1 MPICPL
7 QPITNAFLFVLIVKN
22 VFKNRYFRAMAI
34 PQIEIED
41 FNYTL
46 PEDRIR
52 VIPLEDRA
60 AAKLLVYNKE
70 EITDTVFSELPNFL
84 KKGDLL
90 ISNNS
95 KVIPARI
102 IFQKESGAFIEIMCL
117 APFGTSYTEAFSAH
131 ESVSFTAYIGNSKRW
146 KEGKL
151 ELKINWN
158 NSNESVFIER
168 KGMEKDAFVVEF
180 TWNFNAVFS
189 EVIEAIG
196 QVPLPPYFQRM
207 PVANDV
213 GRYQTVFAKTEG
225 SVAAPT
231 AGLHYNEGVLSALKE
246 NGVNHAQVCLHVG
259 AGTFKPVSSDRIEDH
274 EMHGEF
280 LEVTKACIHSILNCK
295 GRVIAAGTT
304 SMRTLESLYWL
315 GVRALEGKEAHVV
328 DQWEPYLSS
337 VSYSKEEAL
346 TALLDYLDSTN
357 RDSICATSSICIA
370 PGYSFKICS
379 GLQTNYHQPKSTL
392 LLLIAATVGEEW
404 KRIYNHA
411 LEQDY
416 MFLSYGDTML
426 LWF

>member
-1 MPICPL
+1 
-7 QPITNAFLFVLIVKN
+7 
-22 VFKNRYFRAMAI
+22 MAI

-52 VIPLEDRA
+52 VIPLEERA
-60 AAKLLVYNKE
+60 ASKLLVYEKG
-70 EITDTVFSELPNFL
+70 EIIDSVFSELPNFL
-84 KKGDLL
+84 KEGDLL

-102 IFQKESGAFIEIMCL
+102 VFQKESGAFIEIMCL
-117 APFGTSYTEAFSAH
+117 APFGISYTEAFSAH
-131 ESVSFTAYIGNSKRW
+131 DSVSFTAYIGNSKRW

-168 KGMEKDAFVVEF
+168 TGIEKDAFVVKF

-196 QVPLPPYFQRM
+196 QVPLPPYFQRK

-231 AGLHYNEGVLSALKE
+231 AGLHYTNEVLQAIANAGIKQE
-246 NGVNHAQVCLHVG
+246 QVCLHVG
-259 AGTFKPVSSDRIEDH
+259 AGTFKPVSADRIEDH
-274 EMHGEF
+274 EMHAEF
-280 LEVTKACIHSILNCK
+280 FEVTRECIQAILNCE

-315 GVRALEGKEAHVV
+315 GVRILEGKEADEVE
-328 DQWEPYLSS
+328 QWEPYISNS
-337 VSYSKEEAL
+337 IYSKEEAL
-346 TALLDYLDSTN
+346 MALMNHLDTMN
-357 RDSICATSSICIA
+357 RNSICASSSICIA

-392 LLLIAATVGEEW
+392 LLLVAAAVGEEW
-404 KRIYNHA
+404 KRIYSHA
-411 LEQDY
+411 MANEY

>member
-1 MPICPL
+1 
-7 QPITNAFLFVLIVKN
+7 
-22 VFKNRYFRAMAI
+22 MAI

-41 FNYTL
+41 FDYSL

-60 AAKLLVYNKE
+60 AAKLLVYENGG
-70 EITDTVFSELPNFL
+70 ITDSVFSELPVFL
-84 KKGDLL
+84 KEGDLL

-117 APFGTSYTEAFSAH
+117 APFGYSYTEAFSAH
-131 ESVSFTAYIGNSKRW
+131 DSVSFTAYIGNSKRW

-158 NSNESVFIER
+158 NSTESVFIER
-168 KGMEKDAFVVEF
+168 TGIEKDAFVVKF
-180 TWNFNAVFS
+180 FWNFNAVFS

-196 QVPLPPYFQRM
+196 QVPLPPYFQRK

-231 AGLHYNEGVLSALKE
+231 AGLHYTEEVLSALKK
-246 NGVNHAQVCLHVG
+246 NGVNQAQVCLHVG
-259 AGTFKPVSSDRIEDH
+259 AGTFKPVSSERIEDH
-274 EMHGEF
+274 EMHAEF
-280 LEVTKACIHSILNCK
+280 FEVTRECIQSLLTCK
-295 GRVIAAGTT
+295 GRIIAAGTT

-315 GVRALEGKEAHVV
+315 GVRVLEGKEVHVV
-328 DQWEPYLSS
+328 EQWEPYVTA

-346 TALLDYLDSTN
+346 TALLRHIDST
-357 RDSICATSSICIA
+357 RKESICASSSICIA

-392 LLLIAATVGEEW
+392 LLLVAAAVDEQW
-404 KRIYNHA
+404 KRIYAHA
-411 LEQDY
+411 LNHEY

>member
-1 MPICPL
+1 
-7 QPITNAFLFVLIVKN
+7 
-22 VFKNRYFRAMAI
+22 MAI

-41 FNYTL
+41 FDYSL
-46 PEDRIR
+46 PENRIR
-52 VIPLEDRA
+52 VIPLEERA
-60 AAKLLVYNKE
+60 AAKLLVYKKG
-70 EITDTVFSELPNFL
+70 EITDSVFSELPSFL
-84 KKGDLL
+84 KEGDLL

-117 APFGTSYTEAFSAH
+117 APFGISYTEAFSAH
-131 ESVSFTAYIGNSKRW
+131 DSVSFTAYIGNSKRW

-158 NSNESVFIER
+158 NSHESVFIER
-168 KGMEKDAFVVEF
+168 KGIEKDAFIVEF

-196 QVPLPPYFQRM
+196 QVPLPPYFQRK

-231 AGLHYNEGVLSALKE
+231 AGLHYTNEVLQAIANAGIMQE
-246 NGVNHAQVCLHVG
+246 QVCLHVG
-259 AGTFKPVSSDRIEDH
+259 AGTFKPVSSQRIEDH
-274 EMHGEF
+274 EMHAEF
-280 LEVTKACIHSILNCK
+280 FEVTRSCIQSLLNCT

-315 GVRALEGKEAHVV
+315 GVRVLDGKNTDCI
-328 DQWEPYLSS
+328 DQWEPYTSN
-337 VSYSKEEAL
+337 VDYSKEEAL
-346 TALLDYLDSTN
+346 TALLNHLEATN
-357 RDSICATSSICIA
+357 RISICASSSICIA
-370 PGYSFKICS
+370 PSYSFKICS

-404 KRIYNHA
+404 MRIYKHA

-426 LWF
+426 IWF

>member
-1 MPICPL
+1 
-7 QPITNAFLFVLIVKN
+7 
-22 VFKNRYFRAMAI
+22 MAI
-34 PQIEIED
+34 PQIKIED
-41 FNYTL
+41 FDYSL

-52 VIPLEDRA
+52 VIPLEHRA
-60 AAKLLVYNKE
+60 AAKLLVYEKGV
-70 EITDTVFSELPNFL
+70 IVDSVFSELPNFL

-102 IFQKESGAFIEIMCL
+102 IFQKQSGAFIEIMCL
-117 APFGTSYTEAFSAH
+117 APLGISYTEAFSAH
-131 ESVSFTAYIGNSKRW
+131 DSVSFTAYIGNSKRW

-151 ELKINWN
+151 ELKINWK
-158 NSNESVFIER
+158 NSSESVFIER
-168 KGMEKDAFVVEF
+168 KGIEKDAFIVEF
-180 TWNFNAVFS
+180 SWSFNAVFS

-196 QVPLPPYFQRM
+196 QVPLPPYFQRK

-231 AGLHYNEGVLSALKE
+231 AGLHYTQKVLQAISNIGVKQE
-246 NGVNHAQVCLHVG
+246 EVCLHVG
-259 AGTFKPVSSDRIEDH
+259 AGTFKPVSADRIEDH
-274 EMHGEF
+274 EMHAEF
-280 LEVTKACIHSILNCK
+280 FEVTRECIQAILNCE

-315 GVRALEGKEAHVV
+315 GVRVLEGKEADAVE
-328 DQWEPYLSS
+328 QWESYLSS
-337 VSYSKEEAL
+337 PSYSKEEAL
-346 TALLDYLDSTN
+346 MALLNHLNATKRN
-357 RDSICATSSICIA
+357 SICASSSICIA

-392 LLLIAATVGEEW
+392 LLLVAAAVGEKW
-404 KRIYNHA
+404 KDIYKHA
-411 LEQDY
+411 MNNDY

>member
-1 MPICPL
+1 
-7 QPITNAFLFVLIVKN
+7 
-22 VFKNRYFRAMAI
+22 MAI

-41 FNYTL
+41 FNYSL

-60 AAKLLVYNKE
+60 AAKLLVYENGQ
-70 EITDTVFSELPNFL
+70 ITDSVFSELPDFL
-84 KKGDLL
+84 KEGDLL

-102 IFQKESGAFIEIMCL
+102 VFQKESGAFIEIMCL
-117 APFGTSYTEAFSAH
+117 APFGMSYTEAFSAH
-131 ESVSFTAYIGNSKRW
+131 DSVSFTAYIGNSKRW

-158 NSNESVFIER
+158 NSTESVFIER
-168 KGMEKDAFVVEF
+168 TGIEKDAFIVEF

-196 QVPLPPYFQRM
+196 QVPLPPYFQRK

-231 AGLHYNEGVLSALKE
+231 AGLHYTNEVLQAIANAGVTQE
-246 NGVNHAQVCLHVG
+246 QVCLHVG
-259 AGTFKPVSSDRIEDH
+259 AGTFKPVSADRIEDH
-274 EMHGEF
+274 EMHAEF
-280 LEVTKACIHSILNCK
+280 FEVTRECIQAILNCE

-315 GVRALEGKEAHVV
+315 GVRVLDGKNADSV
-328 DQWEPYLSS
+328 DQWESYLSN
-337 VSYSKEEAL
+337 VKYTKEEAL
-346 TALLDYLDSTN
+346 TALLNHLDTAN
-357 RDSICATSSICIA
+357 QNSICASSSICIA

-392 LLLIAATVGEEW
+392 LLLVSAAVGEKW
-404 KRIYNHA
+404 KHIYEHAMNHG
-411 LEQDY
+411 Y

>member
-1 MPICPL
+1 
-7 QPITNAFLFVLIVKN
+7 
-22 VFKNRYFRAMAI
+22 MAI

-41 FNYTL
+41 FDYSL
-46 PEDRIR
+46 PDDRIR
-52 VIPLEDRA
+52 VIPLEDRS
-60 AAKLLVYNKE
+60 AAKLLVYENGT
-70 EITDTVFSELPNFL
+70 ITDSVFSELPNFL
-84 KKGDLL
+84 MEGDLL

-117 APFGTSYTEAFSAH
+117 APFGYSYTEAFSAH
-131 ESVSFTAYIGNSKRW
+131 DSVSFTAYIGNSKRW

-158 NSNESVFIER
+158 NSPESVFIER
-168 KGMEKDAFVVEF
+168 TGIEKDAFVVAF

-196 QVPLPPYFQRM
+196 QVPLPPYFQRK
-207 PVANDV
+207 PVANDI

-225 SVAAPT
+225 SVASPT
-231 AGLHYNEGVLSALKE
+231 AGLHYTEEVLQAIASAGVKQE
-246 NGVNHAQVCLHVG
+246 QVCLHVG
-259 AGTFKPVSSDRIEDH
+259 AGTFKPVSAERIEDH
-274 EMHGEF
+274 EMHAEF
-280 LEVTKACIHSILNCK
+280 FEVTRECIQAILNCE
-295 GRVIAAGTT
+295 GRVVAAGTT

-315 GVRALEGKEAHVV
+315 GARVLDGKETDSVH
-328 DQWEPYLSS
+328 QWDAYTSDAI
-337 VSYSKEEAL
+337 YSKEEAL
-346 TALLDYLDSTN
+346 MALLNHLDAMKRN
-357 RDSICATSSICIA
+357 SICASSSICIA

-404 KRIYNHA
+404 KRIYSHAMNH
-411 LEQDY
+411 EY

>member
-1 MPICPL
+1 
-7 QPITNAFLFVLIVKN
+7 
-22 VFKNRYFRAMAI
+22 MAI

-41 FNYTL
+41 FNYSL
-46 PEDRIR
+46 PEERIR

-60 AAKLLVYNKE
+60 AAKLLVYNKG
-70 EITDTVFSELPNFL
+70 EIQDTVFSNLPNVL
-84 KKGDLL
+84 QPGDLL
-90 ISNNS
+90 VFNNS

-117 APFGTSYTEAFSAH
+117 APFGISYTEAFSAH
-131 ESVSFTAYIGNSKRW
+131 DSVSFTAYIGNSKRW

-158 NSNESVFIER
+158 NSTESVFIER
-168 KGMEKDAFVVEF
+168 KGIEKDAFIVEF

-196 QVPLPPYFQRM
+196 QVPLPPYFQRK

-231 AGLHYNEGVLSALKE
+231 AGLHYTEGVLSTLKD
-246 NGVNHAQVCLHVG
+246 NGVNQAQVCLHVG
-259 AGTFKPVSSDRIEDH
+259 AGTFKPVSSERIEDH
-274 EMHGEF
+274 EMHAEF
-280 LEVTKACIHSILNCK
+280 LEVTKACIQTILNCK

-315 GVRALEGKEAHVV
+315 GARVLEGKEAHVT

-337 VSYSKEEAL
+337 STYSKEEAL
-346 TALLDYLDSTN
+346 TALLNYLDSTN
-357 RDSICATSSICIA
+357 RDSICASSSICIA

-392 LLLIAATVGEEW
+392 MLLIAATVGEEW
-404 KRIYNHA
+404 KRIYKHA

>member
-1 MPICPL
+1 
-7 QPITNAFLFVLIVKN
+7 
-22 VFKNRYFRAMAI
+22 MAI
-34 PQIEIED
+34 PQIKIED
-41 FNYTL
+41 FDYSL

-52 VIPLEDRA
+52 VIPLEHRA
-60 AAKLLVYNKE
+60 AAKLLVYEKGV
-70 EITDTVFSELPNFL
+70 IVDSVFSELPNFL

-102 IFQKESGAFIEIMCL
+102 IFQKQSGAFIEIMCL
-117 APFGTSYTEAFSAH
+117 APFGISYTEAFSAH
-131 ESVSFTAYIGNSKRW
+131 DSVSFTAYIGNSKRW

-158 NSNESVFIER
+158 NSSESVFIER
-168 KGMEKDAFVVEF
+168 KGIEKDAFIVEF
-180 TWNFNAVFS
+180 SWSFNAVFS

-196 QVPLPPYFQRM
+196 QVPLPPYFQRK

-231 AGLHYNEGVLSALKE
+231 AGLHYTQEVLQAISNIGVKQE
-246 NGVNHAQVCLHVG
+246 EVCLHVG
-259 AGTFKPVSSDRIEDH
+259 AGTFKPVSADRIEDH
-274 EMHGEF
+274 EMHAEF
-280 LEVTKACIHSILNCK
+280 FEVTRECIQAILNCE

-315 GVRALEGKEAHVV
+315 GVRVLEGKEADAVE
-328 DQWEPYLSS
+328 QWESYLSS
-337 VSYSKEEAL
+337 LSYSKEEAL
-346 TALLDYLDSTN
+346 MALLNHLNATN
-357 RDSICATSSICIA
+357 RNSICASSSICIA

-392 LLLIAATVGEEW
+392 LLLVAAAVGEQW
-404 KRIYNHA
+404 KDIYKHA
-411 LEQDY
+411 MNNDY

>member
-1 MPICPL
+1 
-7 QPITNAFLFVLIVKN
+7 
-22 VFKNRYFRAMAI
+22 MAI
-34 PQIEIED
+34 PQIKIED
-41 FNYTL
+41 FDYSL

-52 VIPLEDRA
+52 VIPLEHRA
-60 AAKLLVYNKE
+60 AAKLLVYEKGV
-70 EITDTVFSELPNFL
+70 IVDSVFSELPNFL

-102 IFQKESGAFIEIMCL
+102 IFQKQSGAFIEIMCL
-117 APFGTSYTEAFSAH
+117 APFGISYTEAFSAH
-131 ESVSFTAYIGNSKRW
+131 DSVSFTAYIGNSKRW

-158 NSNESVFIER
+158 NSSESVFIER
-168 KGMEKDAFVVEF
+168 KGIEKDAFIVEF
-180 TWNFNAVFS
+180 SWSFNAVFS

-196 QVPLPPYFQRM
+196 QVPLPPYFQRK

-231 AGLHYNEGVLSALKE
+231 AGLHYTQEVLQAISNIGVKQE
-246 NGVNHAQVCLHVG
+246 EVCLHVG
-259 AGTFKPVSSDRIEDH
+259 AGTFKPVSADCIEDH
-274 EMHGEF
+274 QMHAEF
-280 LEVTKACIHSILNCK
+280 FEVTRECIQAILNCE
-295 GRVIAAGTT
+295 GRIIAAGTT

-315 GVRALEGKEAHVV
+315 GVRVLEVKEADAVG
-328 DQWEPYLSS
+328 QWESYLSS
-337 VSYSKEEAL
+337 LSYSKEEAL
-346 TALLDYLDSTN
+346 MALLNHLNATN
-357 RDSICATSSICIA
+357 RNSICASSSICIA

-392 LLLIAATVGEEW
+392 LLLVAAAVGEKW
-404 KRIYNHA
+404 KDIYKHA
-411 LEQDY
+411 MKNDY

>member
-1 MPICPL
+1 
-7 QPITNAFLFVLIVKN
+7 
-22 VFKNRYFRAMAI
+22 MAI

-41 FNYTL
+41 FNYSL
-46 PEDRIR
+46 PEERIR

-60 AAKLLVYNKE
+60 AAKLLVYSKG
-70 EITDTVFSELPNFL
+70 EITDSVFSELPSFL
-84 KKGDLL
+84 SKGDLL

-102 IFQKESGAFIEIMCL
+102 IFQKQSGAFIEIMCL
-117 APFGTSYTEAFSAH
+117 APFGISYTEAFAAH
-131 ESVSFTAYIGNSKRW
+131 DSVSFTAYIGNSKRW

-158 NSNESVFIER
+158 NATESVFIER
-168 KGMEKDAFVVEF
+168 KGIEKDAFIVEF

-196 QVPLPPYFQRM
+196 QVPLPPYFQRK

-231 AGLHYNEGVLSALKE
+231 AGLHYTEEVLSALK
-246 NGVNHAQVCLHVG
+246 NTGVNQAQVCLHVG
-259 AGTFKPVSSDRIEDH
+259 AGTFKPVSSDRIQDH
-274 EMHGEF
+274 EMHAEF
-280 LEVTKACIHSILNCK
+280 FEVTRECIQKILDCE
-295 GRVIAAGTT
+295 GRIVAAGTT

-315 GVRALEGKEAHVV
+315 GVRVLEGKKPAEV
-328 DQWEPYLSS
+328 DQWESYTASS
-337 VSYSKEEAL
+337 RYSKEEAL
-346 TALLDYLDSTN
+346 TALLNHLDATQQE
-357 RDSICATSSICIA
+357 SICASSSICIA
-370 PGYSFKICS
+370 PGFSFKICS

-392 LLLIAATVGEEW
+392 LLLVAAAVGNDW
-404 KRIYNHA
+404 KHIYAHA
-411 LEQDY
+411 MKHEY

>member
-1 MPICPL
+1 
-7 QPITNAFLFVLIVKN
+7 
-22 VFKNRYFRAMAI
+22 MAI

-41 FNYTL
+41 FNYSL
-46 PEDRIR
+46 PEERIR

-60 AAKLLVYNKE
+60 AAKLLVYNKG
-70 EITDTVFSELPNFL
+70 EIQDSVFSNLPNVL
-84 KKGDLL
+84 QPGDLL
-90 ISNNS
+90 VFNNS

-131 ESVSFTAYIGNSKRW
+131 DSVSFTAYIGNSKRW

-158 NSNESVFIER
+158 NSPESVFIER
-168 KGMEKDAFVVEF
+168 KGIEKDAFIVEF

-196 QVPLPPYFQRM
+196 QVPLPPYFQRK

-213 GRYQTVFAKTEG
+213 SRYQTVFAKTEG

-231 AGLHYNEGVLSALKE
+231 AGLHYTEEVLSALKE
-246 NGVNHAQVCLHVG
+246 NGVNQAQVCLHVG
-259 AGTFKPVSSDRIEDH
+259 AGTFKPVSSERIEDH
-274 EMHGEF
+274 EMHAEF
-280 LEVTKACIHSILNCK
+280 FEVTRACIQSLLNCN

-315 GVRALEGKEAHVV
+315 GVRVLEGKEVDVV
-328 DQWEPYLSS
+328 DQWESYFSTS
-337 VSYSKEEAL
+337 SYSKEEAL
-346 TALLDYLDSTN
+346 NALLGHLDATQ
-357 RDSICATSSICIA
+357 RESICASSSICIA
-370 PGYSFKICS
+370 PGYRFKICS

-404 KRIYNHA
+404 KRIYAHA
-411 LEQDY
+411 LEREY

-426 LWF
+426 IWF

>member
-1 MPICPL
+1 
-7 QPITNAFLFVLIVKN
+7 
-22 VFKNRYFRAMAI
+22 MAI
-34 PQIEIED
+34 PQIKIED
-41 FNYTL
+41 FDYSL

-52 VIPLEDRA
+52 VIPLEHRA
-60 AAKLLVYNKE
+60 AAKLLVYEKGV
-70 EITDTVFSELPNFL
+70 IIDSVFSELPNFL

-102 IFQKESGAFIEIMCL
+102 IFQKQSGAFIEIMCL
-117 APFGTSYTEAFSAH
+117 APFGISYTEAFSAH
-131 ESVSFTAYIGNSKRW
+131 DSVSFTAYIGNSKRW

-158 NSNESVFIER
+158 NSSKSVFIER
-168 KGMEKDAFVVEF
+168 KGIEKDAFIVEF
-180 TWNFNAVFS
+180 SWSFNAVFS

-196 QVPLPPYFQRM
+196 QVPLPPYFQRK

-231 AGLHYNEGVLSALKE
+231 AGLHYTQEVLQAISNIGVKQE
-246 NGVNHAQVCLHVG
+246 EVCLHVG
-259 AGTFKPVSSDRIEDH
+259 AGTFKPVSADRIEDH
-274 EMHGEF
+274 EMHAEF
-280 LEVTKACIHSILNCK
+280 FEVTRECIQAILNCE

-315 GVRALEGKEAHVV
+315 GVRVLEGKEANSIE
-328 DQWEPYLSS
+328 QWESYLSS
-337 VSYSKEEAL
+337 LSYSKEEAL
-346 TALLDYLDSTN
+346 MALLNHLNATKRN
-357 RDSICATSSICIA
+357 SICASSSICIA

-392 LLLIAATVGEEW
+392 LLLVAAAVGEKW
-404 KRIYNHA
+404 KDIYKHA
-411 LEQDY
+411 MNNDY

>member
-1 MPICPL
+1 
-7 QPITNAFLFVLIVKN
+7 
-22 VFKNRYFRAMAI
+22 MAI
-34 PQIEIED
+34 PQIKIED
-41 FNYTL
+41 FDYSL

-52 VIPLEDRA
+52 VIPLEHRA
-60 AAKLLVYNKE
+60 AAKLLVYEKGV
-70 EITDTVFSELPNFL
+70 IVDSVFSELPNFL

-102 IFQKESGAFIEIMCL
+102 IFQKQSGAFIEIMCL
-117 APFGTSYTEAFSAH
+117 APFGISYTEAFSAH
-131 ESVSFTAYIGNSKRW
+131 DSVSFTAYIGNSKRW

-158 NSNESVFIER
+158 NSSESVFIER
-168 KGMEKDAFVVEF
+168 KGIEKDAFIVEF
-180 TWNFNAVFS
+180 SWSFNAVFS

-196 QVPLPPYFQRM
+196 QVPLPPYFQRK

-231 AGLHYNEGVLSALKE
+231 AGLHYTQEVLQAISNIGVKQE
-246 NGVNHAQVCLHVG
+246 EVCLHVG
-259 AGTFKPVSSDRIEDH
+259 AGTFKPVSADRIEDH
-274 EMHGEF
+274 EMHAEF
-280 LEVTKACIHSILNCK
+280 FEVTRECIQAILNCE

-315 GVRALEGKEAHVV
+315 GVRVLEVKEADAVG
-328 DQWEPYLSS
+328 QWESYLSS
-337 VSYSKEEAL
+337 LSYSKEEAL
-346 TALLDYLDSTN
+346 MALLNYLNATKRN
-357 RDSICATSSICIA
+357 SICASSSICIA

-392 LLLIAATVGEEW
+392 LLLVAAAVGEQW
-404 KRIYNHA
+404 KDIYKHA
-411 LEQDY
+411 MNNDY

>member
-1 MPICPL
+1 
-7 QPITNAFLFVLIVKN
+7 
-22 VFKNRYFRAMAI
+22 MAI

-41 FNYTL
+41 FNYSL
-46 PEDRIR
+46 PEERIR

-60 AAKLLVYNKE
+60 AAKLLVYENG
-70 EITDTVFSELPNFL
+70 EITDTVFSNLPNVL
-84 KKGDLL
+84 KQGDLL
-90 ISNNS
+90 VFNNS

-117 APFGTSYTEAFSAH
+117 APFGISYTEAFSAH
-131 ESVSFTAYIGNSKRW
+131 DSVSFTAYIGNSKRW

-158 NSNESVFIER
+158 NSPESVFIER
-168 KGMEKDAFVVEF
+168 TGIEKDAFVVAF

-196 QVPLPPYFQRM
+196 QVPLPPYFQRK
-207 PVANDV
+207 PVANDI

-231 AGLHYNEGVLSALKE
+231 AGLHYTEEVLQAIASAGVKQ
-246 NGVNHAQVCLHVG
+246 AQVCLHVG
-259 AGTFKPVSSDRIEDH
+259 AGTFKPVSAERIEDH
-274 EMHGEF
+274 EMHAEF
-280 LEVTKACIHSILNCK
+280 FEVTRECIQAILNCE
-295 GRVIAAGTT
+295 GRVVAAGTT

-315 GVRALEGKEAHVV
+315 GVRVLDGKETDSVH
-328 DQWEPYLSS
+328 QWDAYTSDAI
-337 VSYSKEEAL
+337 YSKEEAL
-346 TALLDYLDSTN
+346 MALLNHLDAMN
-357 RDSICATSSICIA
+357 RNSICASSSICIA

-404 KRIYNHA
+404 KRIYSHAMNH
-411 LEQDY
+411 EY
-416 MFLSYGDTML
+416 MLLSYGDTML

>member
-1 MPICPL
+1 
-7 QPITNAFLFVLIVKN
+7 
-22 VFKNRYFRAMAI
+22 MAI

-41 FNYTL
+41 FNYSL
-46 PEDRIR
+46 PEERIR

-60 AAKLLVYNKE
+60 AAKLLVYKE
-70 EITDTVFSELPNFL
+70 GVIQDTVFSDLPNQL
-84 KKGDLL
+84 QHGDLL
-90 ISNNS
+90 IFNNS

-102 IFQKESGAFIEIMCL
+102 IFQKDSGAFIEIMCL
-117 APFGTSYTEAFSAH
+117 APFGISYTEAFSAH
-131 ESVSFTAYIGNSKRW
+131 DSVSFTAYIGNSKRW

-158 NSNESVFIER
+158 NSTESVFIER
-168 KGMEKDAFVVEF
+168 TGIEKDAFVVKF
-180 TWNFNAVFS
+180 SWNFNAVFS

-196 QVPLPPYFQRM
+196 QVPLPPYFQRK

-213 GRYQTVFAKTEG
+213 GRYQTVFAKTQG

-231 AGLHYNEGVLSALKE
+231 AGLHYTDAVIAGLKNAGVAQ
-246 NGVNHAQVCLHVG
+246 AQVCLHVG
-259 AGTFKPVSSDRIEDH
+259 AGTFKPVSAQRIEDH
-274 EMHGEF
+274 EMHAEF
-280 LEVTKACIHSILNCK
+280 FEVTRECIHSILTCE

-315 GVRALEGKEAHVV
+315 GVRVLEGKEVDSI
-328 DQWEPYLSS
+328 DQWEPYISN

-346 TALLDYLDSTN
+346 NALLRHLDETDRN
-357 RDSICATSSICIA
+357 SICASSSICIA

-392 LLLIAATVGEEW
+392 LLLVAAAIGAEW
-404 KRIYNHA
+404 KHVYAHA
-411 LEQDY
+411 MNNNY

>member
-1 MPICPL
+1 
-7 QPITNAFLFVLIVKN
+7 
-22 VFKNRYFRAMAI
+22 MAI

-41 FNYTL
+41 FDYSL
-46 PEDRIR
+46 PDDRIR
-52 VIPLEDRA
+52 VTPLEDRS
-60 AAKLLVYNKE
+60 AAKLLVYENGT
-70 EITDTVFSELPNFL
+70 ITDSVFSELPNFL
-84 KKGDLL
+84 MEGDLL

-117 APFGTSYTEAFSAH
+117 APFGYSYTEAFSAH
-131 ESVSFTAYIGNSKRW
+131 DSVSFTAYIGNSKRW

-158 NSNESVFIER
+158 NSPESVFIER
-168 KGMEKDAFVVEF
+168 TGIEKDAFVVAF

-196 QVPLPPYFQRM
+196 QVPLPPYFQRK
-207 PVANDV
+207 PVANDI

-231 AGLHYNEGVLSALKE
+231 AGLHYTQEVLQAIASAGVKQE
-246 NGVNHAQVCLHVG
+246 QVCLHVG
-259 AGTFKPVSSDRIEDH
+259 AGTFKPVSAERIEDH
-274 EMHGEF
+274 EMHAEF
-280 LEVTKACIHSILNCK
+280 FEVTRECIQAILNCE
-295 GRVIAAGTT
+295 GRVVAAGTT

-315 GVRALEGKEAHVV
+315 GVRALEGKETDSVH
-328 DQWEPYLSS
+328 QWDAYTSDAI
-337 VSYSKEEAL
+337 YSKEEAL
-346 TALLDYLDSTN
+346 MALLNHLDAMN
-357 RDSICATSSICIA
+357 RNSICASSSICIA

-404 KRIYNHA
+404 KRIYSHAMNH
-411 LEQDY
+411 EY
-416 MFLSYGDTML
+416 MLLSYGDTML

>member
-1 MPICPL
+1 
-7 QPITNAFLFVLIVKN
+7 
-22 VFKNRYFRAMAI
+22 MAI
-34 PQIEIED
+34 PQIKIED
-41 FNYTL
+41 FDYSL

-52 VIPLEDRA
+52 VIPLEHRA
-60 AAKLLVYNKE
+60 AAKLLVYEKGV
-70 EITDTVFSELPNFL
+70 IVDSVFSELPNFL

-102 IFQKESGAFIEIMCL
+102 IFQKQSGAFIEIMCL
-117 APFGTSYTEAFSAH
+117 APFGILYTEAFSAH
-131 ESVSFTAYIGNSKRW
+131 DSVSFTAYIGNSKRW

-158 NSNESVFIER
+158 NSSESVFIER
-168 KGMEKDAFVVEF
+168 KGIEKDAFIVEF
-180 TWNFNAVFS
+180 SWSFNAVFS

-196 QVPLPPYFQRM
+196 QVPLPPYFQRK

-231 AGLHYNEGVLSALKE
+231 AGLHYTQEVLQAISNIGVKQE
-246 NGVNHAQVCLHVG
+246 EVCLHVG
-259 AGTFKPVSSDRIEDH
+259 AGTFKPVSADRIEDH
-274 EMHGEF
+274 EMHAEF
-280 LEVTKACIHSILNCK
+280 FEVTRECIQAILNCE
-295 GRVIAAGTT
+295 GRIIAAGTT

-315 GVRALEGKEAHVV
+315 GVRVLEGKEANAVE
-328 DQWEPYLSS
+328 QWESYLSS
-337 VSYSKEEAL
+337 LSYSKEEAL
-346 TALLDYLDSTN
+346 MALLNHLNATN
-357 RDSICATSSICIA
+357 RNSICASSSICIA

-392 LLLIAATVGEEW
+392 LLLVAAAVGEQW
-404 KRIYNHA
+404 KDIYKHA
-411 LEQDY
+411 MNNDY

>member
-1 MPICPL
+1 
-7 QPITNAFLFVLIVKN
+7 
-22 VFKNRYFRAMAI
+22 MAI
-34 PQIEIED
+34 PQIKIED
-41 FNYTL
+41 FDYSL

-52 VIPLEDRA
+52 VIPLEHRA
-60 AAKLLVYNKE
+60 AAKLLVYEKGV
-70 EITDTVFSELPNFL
+70 IVDSVFSELPNFL

-102 IFQKESGAFIEIMCL
+102 IFQKQSGAFIEIMCL
-117 APFGTSYTEAFSAH
+117 APFGISYTEAFSAH
-131 ESVSFTAYIGNSKRW
+131 DSVSFTAYIGNSKRW

-158 NSNESVFIER
+158 NSSESVFIER
-168 KGMEKDAFVVEF
+168 KGIEKDAFIVEF
-180 TWNFNAVFS
+180 SWSFNAVFS

-196 QVPLPPYFQRM
+196 QVPLPPYFQRK

-231 AGLHYNEGVLSALKE
+231 AGLHYTQKVLQAISNIGVKQE
-246 NGVNHAQVCLHVG
+246 EVCLHVG
-259 AGTFKPVSSDRIEDH
+259 AGTFKPVSADRIEDH
-274 EMHGEF
+274 EMHAEF
-280 LEVTKACIHSILNCK
+280 FEVTRECIQAILNCE

-315 GVRALEGKEAHVV
+315 GVRVLEGKEANSLE
-328 DQWEPYLSS
+328 QWESYLSS
-337 VSYSKEEAL
+337 LSYSKEEAL
-346 TALLDYLDSTN
+346 MALLNHLNATKRN
-357 RDSICATSSICIA
+357 SICASSSICIA

-392 LLLIAATVGEEW
+392 LLLVAAAVGEKW
-404 KRIYNHA
+404 KDIYKHA
-411 LEQDY
+411 MNNDY

>member
-1 MPICPL
+1 
-7 QPITNAFLFVLIVKN
+7 
-22 VFKNRYFRAMAI
+22 MAI
-34 PQIEIED
+34 PQIKIED
-41 FNYTL
+41 FDYSL

-52 VIPLEDRA
+52 VIPLEHRA
-60 AAKLLVYNKE
+60 AAKLLVYEKGV
-70 EITDTVFSELPNFL
+70 IVDSVFSELPNFL

-102 IFQKESGAFIEIMCL
+102 IFQKQSGAFIEIMCL
-117 APFGTSYTEAFSAH
+117 APFGISYTEAFSAH
-131 ESVSFTAYIGNSKRW
+131 DSVSFTAYIGNSKRW

-158 NSNESVFIER
+158 NSSESVFIER
-168 KGMEKDAFVVEF
+168 KGIEKDAFIVEF
-180 TWNFNAVFS
+180 SWSFNAVFS

-196 QVPLPPYFQRM
+196 QVPLPPYFQRK

-231 AGLHYNEGVLSALKE
+231 AGLHYTQEVLQAISNIGVKQE
-246 NGVNHAQVCLHVG
+246 EVCLHVG
-259 AGTFKPVSSDRIEDH
+259 AGTFKPVSADRIEDH
-274 EMHGEF
+274 EMHAEF
-280 LEVTKACIHSILNCK
+280 FEVTRECIQAILNCE

-315 GVRALEGKEAHVV
+315 GVRVLEGKEADAVE
-328 DQWEPYLSS
+328 QWESYLSS
-337 VSYSKEEAL
+337 LSYSKEEAL
-346 TALLDYLDSTN
+346 MALLNHLNATN
-357 RDSICATSSICIA
+357 RNSICASSSICIA

-392 LLLIAATVGEEW
+392 LLLVAAAVGEKW
-404 KRIYNHA
+404 KDIYKHA
-411 LEQDY
+411 MNNDY

>member
-1 MPICPL
+1 
-7 QPITNAFLFVLIVKN
+7 
-22 VFKNRYFRAMAI
+22 MAI

-52 VIPLEDRA
+52 VIPLEERA
-60 AAKLLVYNKE
+60 AAKLLVYENG
-70 EITDTVFSELPNFL
+70 EITDSVFSELPNFL
-84 KKGDLL
+84 SKGDLL

-102 IFQKESGAFIEIMCL
+102 IFQKQSGAFIEIMCL
-117 APFGTSYTEAFSAH
+117 APFGISYTEAFSAH
-131 ESVSFTAYIGNSKRW
+131 DSVSFTAYIGNSKRW

-158 NSNESVFIER
+158 NSSESVFIER
-168 KGMEKDAFVVEF
+168 KGIEKDAFIVEF
-180 TWNFNAVFS
+180 SWSFNAVFS

-196 QVPLPPYFQRM
+196 QVPLPPYFQRK

-231 AGLHYNEGVLSALKE
+231 AGLHYTQEVLQAISNIGVKQE
-246 NGVNHAQVCLHVG
+246 EVCLHVG
-259 AGTFKPVSSDRIEDH
+259 AGTFKPVSADRIEDH
-274 EMHGEF
+274 EMHAEF
-280 LEVTKACIHSILNCK
+280 FEVTRECIQAILNCE
-295 GRVIAAGTT
+295 GRIIAAGTT

-315 GVRALEGKEAHVV
+315 GVRVLEGKEADAVE
-328 DQWEPYLSS
+328 QWESYLSS
-337 VSYSKEEAL
+337 PSYSKKEAL
-346 TALLDYLDSTN
+346 MALLNHLDATKRN
-357 RDSICATSSICIA
+357 SICASSSICIA

-392 LLLIAATVGEEW
+392 LLLVAAAVGEQW
-404 KRIYNHA
+404 KDIYMHA
-411 LEQDY
+411 LNNDY

>member
-1 MPICPL
+1 
-7 QPITNAFLFVLIVKN
+7 
-22 VFKNRYFRAMAI
+22 MAI

-60 AAKLLVYNKE
+60 AAKLLVYE
-70 EITDTVFSELPNFL
+70 GGEITDSVFSELPNFL
-84 KKGDLL
+84 REGDLL

-102 IFQKESGAFIEIMCL
+102 VFQKESGAFIEIMCL
-117 APFGTSYTEAFSAH
+117 APFGISYTEAFAAH
-131 ESVSFTAYIGNSKRW
+131 DSVSFTAYIGNSKRW

-158 NSNESVFIER
+158 NSTESVFIER
-168 KGMEKDAFVVEF
+168 TGIEKDAFVVMF
-180 TWNFNAVFS
+180 SWNFNAVFS

-196 QVPLPPYFQRM
+196 QVPLPPYFQRK

-231 AGLHYNEGVLSALKE
+231 AGLHYTNDVLQAIANTGVMQE
-246 NGVNHAQVCLHVG
+246 HVCLHVG
-259 AGTFKPVSSDRIEDH
+259 AGTFKPVSADRIEDH
-274 EMHGEF
+274 EMHAEF
-280 LEVTKACIHSILNCK
+280 FEVTRECIQSILNCE

-315 GVRALEGKEAHVV
+315 GVRVIEGKNADSI
-328 DQWEPYLSS
+328 DQWEPY
-337 VSYSKEEAL
+337 VSNVKYSKEEAL
-346 TALLDYLDSTN
+346 LALLNHLDASN
-357 RDSICATSSICIA
+357 RKSICASSSICIA

-392 LLLIAATVGEEW
+392 LLLVAAAVGEQW
-404 KRIYNHA
+404 KRIYTHA
-411 LEQDY
+411 LNNEY

>member
-1 MPICPL
+1 
-7 QPITNAFLFVLIVKN
+7 
-22 VFKNRYFRAMAI
+22 MAI

-41 FNYTL
+41 FNYLL
-46 PEDRIR
+46 PEERIR

-60 AAKLLVYNKE
+60 AAKLLVYNKG
-70 EITDTVFSELPNFL
+70 EIQDSVFSNLPNVL
-84 KKGDLL
+84 QPGDLL
-90 ISNNS
+90 VFNNS

-131 ESVSFTAYIGNSKRW
+131 DSVSFTAYIGNSKRW

-158 NSNESVFIER
+158 NSPESVFIER
-168 KGMEKDAFVVEF
+168 KGIEKDAFIVEF

-196 QVPLPPYFQRM
+196 QVPLPPYFQRK

-231 AGLHYNEGVLSALKE
+231 AGLHYTEEILSALKE
-246 NGVNHAQVCLHVG
+246 NGVNQAQVCLHVG
-259 AGTFKPVSSDRIEDH
+259 AGTFKPVSSERIEDH
-274 EMHGEF
+274 EMHAEF
-280 LEVTKACIHSILNCK
+280 FEVTRACIQSLLNCN

-315 GVRALEGKEAHVV
+315 GVRVLEGKEVDVV
-328 DQWEPYLSS
+328 DQWESYFSS
-337 VSYSKEEAL
+337 SSYSKEEAL
-346 TALLDYLDSTN
+346 NALLGHLDATQ
-357 RDSICATSSICIA
+357 RESICASSSICIA
-370 PGYSFKICS
+370 PGYRFKICS

-404 KRIYNHA
+404 KRLYAHA
-411 LEQDY
+411 LEREY

-426 LWF
+426 IWF

>member
-1 MPICPL
+1 
-7 QPITNAFLFVLIVKN
+7 
-22 VFKNRYFRAMAI
+22 MAI

-41 FNYTL
+41 FDYSL
-46 PEDRIR
+46 PDDRIR
-52 VIPLEDRA
+52 VVPLEDRS
-60 AAKLLVYNKE
+60 AAKLLVYENGT
-70 EITDTVFSELPNFL
+70 ITDSVFSELPNFL
-84 KKGDLL
+84 MEGDLL

-117 APFGTSYTEAFSAH
+117 APFGYSYTEAFSAH
-131 ESVSFTAYIGNSKRW
+131 DSVSFTAYIGNSKRW

-158 NSNESVFIER
+158 NSPESVFIER
-168 KGMEKDAFVVEF
+168 TGIEKDAFVVAF

-196 QVPLPPYFQRM
+196 QVPLPPYFQRK
-207 PVANDV
+207 PVANDI

-231 AGLHYNEGVLSALKE
+231 AGLHYTEEVLQAIASAGVKQE
-246 NGVNHAQVCLHVG
+246 QVCLHVG
-259 AGTFKPVSSDRIEDH
+259 AGTFKPVSAERIEDH
-274 EMHGEF
+274 EMHAEF
-280 LEVTKACIHSILNCK
+280 FEVTRECIQAILTCE
-295 GRVIAAGTT
+295 GRVVAAGTT

-315 GVRALEGKEAHVV
+315 GVRVLEGKETDSVH
-328 DQWEPYLSS
+328 QWDAYTSDAI
-337 VSYSKEEAL
+337 YSKEEAL
-346 TALLDYLDSTN
+346 MALLNHLDAMN
-357 RDSICATSSICIA
+357 RNSICASSSICIA

-404 KRIYNHA
+404 KRIYSHAMNH
-411 LEQDY
+411 EY

>member
-1 MPICPL
+1 
-7 QPITNAFLFVLIVKN
+7 
-22 VFKNRYFRAMAI
+22 MAI
-34 PQIEIED
+34 PQIKIED
-41 FNYTL
+41 FDYSL

-52 VIPLEDRA
+52 VIPLEHRA
-60 AAKLLVYNKE
+60 AAKLLVYEKGV
-70 EITDTVFSELPNFL
+70 IVDSVFSELPNFL

-102 IFQKESGAFIEIMCL
+102 IFQKQSGAFIEIMCL
-117 APFGTSYTEAFSAH
+117 APFGISYTEAFSAH
-131 ESVSFTAYIGNSKRW
+131 DRVSFTAYIGNSKRW

-158 NSNESVFIER
+158 NSSESVFIER
-168 KGMEKDAFVVEF
+168 KGIEKDAFIVEF
-180 TWNFNAVFS
+180 SWSFNAVFS

-196 QVPLPPYFQRM
+196 QVPLPPYFQRK

-231 AGLHYNEGVLSALKE
+231 AGLHYTQEVLQAISNIGVKQE
-246 NGVNHAQVCLHVG
+246 EVCLHVG
-259 AGTFKPVSSDRIEDH
+259 AGTFKPVSADRIEDH
-274 EMHGEF
+274 EMHAEF
-280 LEVTKACIHSILNCK
+280 FEVTRECIQAILNCE

-315 GVRALEGKEAHVV
+315 GVRVLDGKEADAVE
-328 DQWEPYLSS
+328 QWESYLSS
-337 VSYSKEEAL
+337 LSYSKEEAL
-346 TALLDYLDSTN
+346 MALLNHLNATN
-357 RDSICATSSICIA
+357 RNSICASSSICIA

-392 LLLIAATVGEEW
+392 LLLVAAAVGEKW
-404 KRIYNHA
+404 KDIYKHA
-411 LEQDY
+411 MNNDY

>member
-1 MPICPL
+1 
-7 QPITNAFLFVLIVKN
+7 
-22 VFKNRYFRAMAI
+22 MAI

-41 FNYTL
+41 FDYSL

-52 VIPLEDRA
+52 VIPLEERA
-60 AAKLLVYNKE
+60 AAKLLVYENG
-70 EITDTVFSELPNFL
+70 EITDSIFSELPNFL
-84 KKGDLL
+84 KEGDLL

-117 APFGTSYTEAFSAH
+117 APFGISYTEAFSAH
-131 ESVSFTAYIGNSKRW
+131 DSVSFTAYIGNSKRW

-158 NSNESVFIER
+158 NSSESVFIER
-168 KGMEKDAFVVEF
+168 KGIEKDAFIVEF
-180 TWNFNAVFS
+180 SWSFNAVFS

-196 QVPLPPYFQRM
+196 QVPLPPYFQRK

-231 AGLHYNEGVLSALKE
+231 AGLHYTNEVLQAISNIGVKQE
-246 NGVNHAQVCLHVG
+246 EVCLHVG
-259 AGTFKPVSSDRIEDH
+259 AGTFKPVSAERIEDH
-274 EMHGEF
+274 EMHAEF
-280 LEVTKACIHSILNCK
+280 FEVTRECIQTILNCE
-295 GRVIAAGTT
+295 GRIIAAGTT

-315 GVRALEGKEAHVV
+315 GVRVLYGKNTDSVE
-328 DQWEPYLSS
+328 QWEPYTSNTK
-337 VSYSKEEAL
+337 YSKEEAL
-346 TALLDYLDSTN
+346 TALLNHLDATN
-357 RDSICATSSICIA
+357 RNSICASSSICIA

-392 LLLIAATVGEEW
+392 LLLVAAAVCEEW
-404 KRIYNHA
+404 KRIYLHA
-411 LEQDY
+411 MNNDY
-416 MFLSYGDTML
+416 TFLSYGDTML

>member
-1 MPICPL
+1 
-7 QPITNAFLFVLIVKN
+7 
-22 VFKNRYFRAMAI
+22 MAI
-34 PQIEIED
+34 PQIEIGD

-52 VIPLEDRA
+52 VIPLEERA
-60 AAKLLVYNKE
+60 ASKLLVYEKG
-70 EITDTVFSELPNFL
+70 EITDSVFSELPNFL
-84 KKGDLL
+84 KEGDLL

-102 IFQKESGAFIEIMCL
+102 VFQKESGAFIEIMCL
-117 APFGTSYTEAFSAH
+117 APFGVSYTEAFSAH
-131 ESVSFTAYIGNSKRW
+131 DRVSFTAYIGNSKRW

-158 NSNESVFIER
+158 RSHESVFIER
-168 KGMEKDAFVVEF
+168 TGIEKDAFVVTF

-196 QVPLPPYFQRM
+196 QVPLPPYFQRK

-213 GRYQTVFAKTEG
+213 SRYQTVFAKTEG

-231 AGLHYNEGVLSALKE
+231 AGLHYTKEVLQAIANAGVKQE
-246 NGVNHAQVCLHVG
+246 QVCLHVG
-259 AGTFKPVSSDRIEDH
+259 AGTFKPVSAERIEDH
-274 EMHGEF
+274 EMHAEF
-280 LEVTKACIHSILNCK
+280 FEVTRECIQAILNCE

-315 GVRALEGKEAHVV
+315 GVRVLEGKETGSVH
-328 DQWEPYLSS
+328 QWE
-337 VSYSKEEAL
+337 SYSSDSSCTREEAL
-346 TALLDYLDSTN
+346 KALLNHFDTTN
-357 RDSICATSSICIA
+357 RNSICASSSICIA

-392 LLLIAATVGEEW
+392 LLLVAAAVGEEW
-404 KRIYNHA
+404 KRIYSHA
-411 LEQDY
+411 MANEY

>member
-1 MPICPL
+1 
-7 QPITNAFLFVLIVKN
+7 
-22 VFKNRYFRAMAI
+22 MAI

-52 VIPLEDRA
+52 VIPLEERA
-60 AAKLLVYNKE
+60 AAKLLVYENG
-70 EITDTVFSELPNFL
+70 EIIDSVFSELPNFL
-84 KKGDLL
+84 KEGDLL

-117 APFGTSYTEAFSAH
+117 APFGYSYTEAFSAH
-131 ESVSFTAYIGNSKRW
+131 DSVSFTAYIGNSKRW

-151 ELKINWN
+151 ELKINRN
-158 NSNESVFIER
+158 NSPESVFIER
-168 KGMEKDAFVVEF
+168 TGIEKDAFVVAF

-196 QVPLPPYFQRM
+196 QVPLPPYFQRK
-207 PVANDV
+207 PVANDI

-231 AGLHYNEGVLSALKE
+231 AGLHYTEEVLQAIASAGVKQ
-246 NGVNHAQVCLHVG
+246 AQVCLHVG
-259 AGTFKPVSSDRIEDH
+259 AGTFKPVSADRIEDH
-274 EMHGEF
+274 EMHAEF
-280 LEVTKACIHSILNCK
+280 FEVTRECIQAILNCE
-295 GRVIAAGTT
+295 GRVVAAGTT

-315 GVRALEGKEAHVV
+315 GVRVLDGKETDSVH
-328 DQWEPYLSS
+328 QWDAYTSDAI
-337 VSYSKEEAL
+337 YSKEEAL
-346 TALLDYLDSTN
+346 MALLNHLDAMN
-357 RDSICATSSICIA
+357 RNSICASSSICIA

-379 GLQTNYHQPKSTL
+379 VLQTNYHQPKSTL

-404 KRIYNHA
+404 KRIYSHAMNH
-411 LEQDY
+411 EY

>member
-1 MPICPL
+1 
-7 QPITNAFLFVLIVKN
+7 
-22 VFKNRYFRAMAI
+22 MAI

-52 VIPLEDRA
+52 VIPLEERA
-60 AAKLLVYNKE
+60 AAKLLVYENG
-70 EITDTVFSELPNFL
+70 EIIDSVFSELPNFL
-84 KKGDLL
+84 KEGDLL

-117 APFGTSYTEAFSAH
+117 APFGYSYTEAFSAH
-131 ESVSFTAYIGNSKRW
+131 DSVSFTAYIGNSKRW

-151 ELKINWN
+151 ELKINRN
-158 NSNESVFIER
+158 NSPESVFIER
-168 KGMEKDAFVVEF
+168 TGIEKDAFVVAF

-196 QVPLPPYFQRM
+196 QVPLPPYFQRK
-207 PVANDV
+207 PVANDI

-231 AGLHYNEGVLSALKE
+231 AGLHYTEEVLQAIASAGVKQ
-246 NGVNHAQVCLHVG
+246 AQVCLHVG
-259 AGTFKPVSSDRIEDH
+259 AGTFKPVSAERIEDH
-274 EMHGEF
+274 EMHAEF
-280 LEVTKACIHSILNCK
+280 FEVTRECIQAILNCE
-295 GRVIAAGTT
+295 GRVVAAGTT

-315 GVRALEGKEAHVV
+315 GVRVLDGKETDSVH
-328 DQWEPYLSS
+328 QWDAYTSDAI
-337 VSYSKEEAL
+337 YSKEEAL
-346 TALLDYLDSTN
+346 MALLNHLDAMN
-357 RDSICATSSICIA
+357 RNSICASSSICIA

-404 KRIYNHA
+404 KRIYSHAMNH
-411 LEQDY
+411 EY

>member
-1 MPICPL
+1 
-7 QPITNAFLFVLIVKN
+7 
-22 VFKNRYFRAMAI
+22 MAI

-41 FNYTL
+41 FDYSL

-52 VIPLEDRA
+52 VIPLEERA
-60 AAKLLVYNKE
+60 AAKLLVYENG
-70 EITDTVFSELPNFL
+70 EITDSIFSELPNFL
-84 KKGDLL
+84 KEGDLL

-117 APFGTSYTEAFSAH
+117 APFGISYTEAFSAH
-131 ESVSFTAYIGNSKRW
+131 DSVSFTAYIGNSKRW

-158 NSNESVFIER
+158 NSPESVFIER
-168 KGMEKDAFVVEF
+168 KGIEKDAFIVEF
-180 TWNFNAVFS
+180 SWSFNAVFS

-196 QVPLPPYFQRM
+196 QVPLPPYFQRK

-231 AGLHYNEGVLSALKE
+231 AGLHYTNEVLQAISNIGVKQE
-246 NGVNHAQVCLHVG
+246 EVCLHVG
-259 AGTFKPVSSDRIEDH
+259 AGTFKPVSAERIEDH
-274 EMHGEF
+274 EMHAEF
-280 LEVTKACIHSILNCK
+280 FEVTRDCIQTILNCE
-295 GRVIAAGTT
+295 GRIIAAGTT

-315 GVRALEGKEAHVV
+315 GVRVLYGKNTDSVE
-328 DQWEPYLSS
+328 QWEPYTSNTK
-337 VSYSKEEAL
+337 YSKEEAL
-346 TALLDYLDSTN
+346 TALLNHLDATN
-357 RDSICATSSICIA
+357 RNSICASSSICIA

-392 LLLIAATVGEEW
+392 LLLVAAAVCEEW
-404 KRIYNHA
+404 KRIYLHA
-411 LEQDY
+411 MNNDY
-416 MFLSYGDTML
+416 TFLSYGDTML